1 MGLKYA
7 DVCKECGMRKTRH
20 PSGLCCRCRLTGPKS
35 TCKFCGAR
43 TRNGH
48 DCCYRCR
55 QFQKVSLDYD
65 AALAAQQKRLL
76 ILKLRKDGMSYG
88 EIASAVALAKSEVF
102 DAVKEMMRLPAD
114 ITPEILEK
122 YNINFLAKNHVFYK
136 NKDMKFSFVCGV
148 LTVDFY

>member
-55 QFQKVSLDYD
+55 KFQKVSLDYD
-65 AALAAQQKRLL
+65 AAISAQFIAAHSPMPQRTCC
-76 ILKLRKDGMSYG
+76 S
-88 EIASAVALAKSEVF
+88 
-102 DAVKEMMRLPAD
+102 
-114 ITPEILEK
+114 
-122 YNINFLAKNHVFYK
+122 
-136 NKDMKFSFVCGV
+136 
-148 LTVDFY
+148 

>member
-55 QFQKVSLDYD
+55 KFQKVSLDYD
-65 AALAAQQKRLL
+65 AAK
-76 ILKLRKDGMSYG
+76 
-88 EIASAVALAKSEVF
+88 EIAHSQIAQGRNVLWRDCS
-102 DAVKEMMRLPAD
+102 RSRSC
-114 ITPEILEK
+114 EIR
-122 YNINFLAKNHVFYK
+122 
-136 NKDMKFSFVCGV
+136 SF
-148 LTVDFY
+148 

>member
-20 PSGLCCRCRLTGPKS
+20 PSGLCCRCQLTGPKA

-55 QFQKVSLDYD
+55 KFQKVSLDYD
-65 AALAAQQKRLL
+65 AAIAAQQKRLL

-102 DAVKEMMRLPAD
+102 DAVKDMMRLPAD
-114 ITPEILEK
+114 ITPEILET
-122 YNINFLAKNHVFYK
+122 AEED
-136 NKDMKFSFVCGV
+136 NKEKS
-148 LTVDFY
+148 